1 MRFGQGIA
9 IDLRTQKIFPASYP
23 WNNFED
29 FSSQLQDRFLRR
41 TGQGSTLPD
50 EDKHKTKLSTFK
62 PKALRNPKTFKN
74 LQNAMGKEN
83 SNSSSQSEDSLKK
96 DGFGN
101 PLFGGGLKPMVPKS
115 KDYDEV
121 LRDEALKKIPNNLKP
136 AQVKVQT

>member
-1 MRFGQGIA
+1 M
-9 IDLRTQKIFPASYP
+9 IF
-23 WNNFED
+23 F
-29 FSSQLQDRFLRR
+29 FFFRR

-83 SNSSSQSEDSLKK
+83 SSSQGEDSSKK

-101 PLFGGGLKPMVPKS
+101 PLFGGGLKPMVPNTKVS
-115 KDYDEV
+115 WEHRNFKC
-121 LRDEALKKIPNNLKP
+121 LRD
-136 AQVKVQT
+136 